1 MDNAHVPPASANVQ
15 NNEVEIDLIGL
26 LYELLDKIKYIILAT
41 LFGAIIAGGY
51 SYFIAKPVYETTSK
65 LYVFNSEDSVVNLS
79 DLQMGNYLAADY
91 TELFKTWE
99 VDEMV
104 KSNLSLPYSYGKL
117 KSMVKIENPVDT
129 RVLYISVQSTDP
141 KEAVIIAN
149 EYAKVLS
156 EFVEEI
162 METNRPNTLSVAL
175 EPTSPIS
182 PNKPKNV
189 ILGILVGMVLAIG
202 IITVRFITND
212 AIHSADEITRYT
224 GLPVLGIIPIQ
235 LDSEEKNSKKKRGR
249 KN

>member
-1 MDNAHVPPASANVQ
+1 MDNAHVPPTSANVQ

>member
-235 LDSEEKNSKKKRGR
+235 LDFEEKNSKKKRGR